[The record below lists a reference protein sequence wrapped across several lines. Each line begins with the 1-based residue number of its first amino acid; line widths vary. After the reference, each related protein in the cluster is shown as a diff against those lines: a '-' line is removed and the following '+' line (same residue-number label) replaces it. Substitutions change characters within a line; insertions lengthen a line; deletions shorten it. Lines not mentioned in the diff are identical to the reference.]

1 MTEIGSG
8 SHEKF
13 AVLSIFAFSI
23 VYRILLLQV
32 DIYPPG
38 PDVGL
43 HESIINSIIL
53 KNGNFTW
60 NYYHMGGG
68 VSLTHP
74 GFHIFTSF
82 IILMTGMPDYM
93 AQSLVVVMF
102 SSLIVLCTFLLAKE
116 VWGLPLASLIAAFMA
131 AISKYDLEMM
141 LWGGY
146 PNVITLMIIPLIF
159 YMFLRKE
166 TSSKTFLVTSS
177 LLIGTIFL
185 THSLST
191 LVFLCIAA
199 PFIVLELLISRKSPK
214 NTRPVYFFAVSIIL
228 GFIIASPFLIEAFP
242 IYLENV
248 NKGMFIG
255 GVDENK
261 LATILTRSV
270 PMYLVLVSLIPALSL
285 FLFSKKYKSEF
296 FSKSSVL
303 LSLWIL
309 VPAFSTQ
316 SFIIGLYTDYYRLL
330 HFLILPVVIFLAIF
344 VAHGI
349 NFLVRATWKAIQAR
363 KEKINFN
370 VICCFSVT
378 AILLISSS
386 VSPFFA
392 SPNEG
397 FTIANYYDVV
407 TPLEFESIKWIKQN
421 TPTNSVFVSEHGY
434 GWWIS
439 GFGQRVTLSATD
451 PQFLIIPHEFE
462 AASIART
469 LLDTDFVLNNGLI
482 EIREDGGYVGRHNPM
497 LLVDR
502 KRFPDPYP
510 ILYFNESEM
519 TLFYRNG
526 IHTEIADATAIP
538 VKDIKVET
546 IQGSARLSIIKENE
560 QLVLTRKI
568 EVFKGVKFV
577 VISIN
582 VECVGDE
589 TSLEYLRLMLHAR
602 GKILQSEKTVGV
614 LDEGAK
620 ICGQVIFE
628 GKTPVTKLFTTE
640 NPTCMELF
648 YNVENTRKMEIKM
661 VVGGFEVEKVQG
673 RYIQSL
679 LSTMTNL
686 WFMKEENA
694 TSINIFDYREV
705 IRQKGI
711 SFFAFKRKEYPVEK
725 FLNDPLFNLVFIND
739 NIAIFEVRKL

>member
-1 MTEIGSG
+1 
-8 SHEKF
+8 
-13 AVLSIFAFSI
+13 
-23 VYRILLLQV
+23 
-32 DIYPPG
+32 
-38 PDVGL
+38 
-43 HESIINSIIL
+43 
-53 KNGNFTW
+53 
-60 NYYHMGGG
+60 
-68 VSLTHP
+68 
-74 GFHIFTSF
+74 
-82 IILMTGMPDYM
+82 
-93 AQSLVVVMF
+93 
-102 SSLIVLCTFLLAKE
+102 
-116 VWGLPLASLIAAFMA
+116 
-131 AISKYDLEMM
+131 
-141 LWGGY
+141 
-146 PNVITLMIIPLIF
+146 
-159 YMFLRKE
+159 
-166 TSSKTFLVTSS
+166 
-177 LLIGTIFL
+177 
-185 THSLST
+185 
-191 LVFLCIAA
+191 
-199 PFIVLELLISRKSPK
+199 
-214 NTRPVYFFAVSIIL
+214 
-228 GFIIASPFLIEAFP
+228 
-242 IYLENV
+242 
-248 NKGMFIG
+248 
-255 GVDENK
+255 
-261 LATILTRSV
+261 
-270 PMYLVLVSLIPALSL
+270 
-285 FLFSKKYKSEF
+285 
-296 FSKSSVL
+296 
-303 LSLWIL
+303 
-309 VPAFSTQ
+309 
-316 SFIIGLYTDYYRLL
+316 
-330 HFLILPVVIFLAIF
+330 
-344 VAHGI
+344 
-349 NFLVRATWKAIQAR
+349 
-363 KEKINFN
+363 
-370 VICCFSVT
+370 
-378 AILLISSS
+378 
-386 VSPFFA
+386 
-392 SPNEG
+392 
-397 FTIANYYDVV
+397 
-407 TPLEFESIKWIKQN
+407 
-421 TPTNSVFVSEHGY
+421 
-434 GWWIS
+434 
-439 GFGQRVTLSATD
+439 
-451 PQFLIIPHEFE
+451 
-462 AASIART
+462 

-497 LLVDR
+497 LLVDS

-560 QLVLTRKI
+560 QLVLTRRI

-640 NPTCMELF
+640 NPTCIELF
-648 YNVENTRKMEIKM
+648 YNVENTRKMEIKI

-679 LSTMTNL
+679 LSNMTNL